1 MGKTSRKQ
9 SFLYTETVTLKI
21 NVQNQPFLN
30 QYQSDSSS
38 LELIDLQSR
47 NPFTDQ
53 SLHTVQ
59 SAASLCLLNLF
70 LRGAGS
76 LIDKQRFS
84 LIKGLSETSTQLD
97 SPVNHTISWGLLIRQ
112 FRNQEESYI
121 CTRKP
126 DEAASIWSFS
136 CDFTMQCRC
145 PFRNVLFRI
154 ETEAIEYTYFGF
166 KKSSFFFIIS
176 SNFNWILEYFSLEYF
191 FILFN
196 NNLIHTNYISFDGI
210 FRFNTC

>member
-9 SFLYTETVTLKI
+9 SFLYTKTVTLKI
-21 NVQNQPFLN
+21 NVQSQPFLN

-84 LIKGLSETSTQLD
+84 LIKGLSEISTQLD
-97 SPVNHTISWGLLIRQ
+97 SPVNHTISWGLLIKQ

-121 CTRKP
+121 CTREP
-126 DEAASIWSFS
+126 VYWSFY
-136 CDFTMQCRC
+136 CDFTVQRWCL
-145 PFRNVLFRI
+145 FGNVLFGI
-154 ETEAIEYTYFGF
+154 ETEGIQYTYFGF
-166 KKSSFFFIIS
+166 KILIS
-176 SNFNWILEYFSLEYF
+176 SLSSRLSPTVFLN
-191 FILFN
+191 
-196 NNLIHTNYISFDGI
+196 IS
-210 FRFNTC
+210 

>member
-1 MGKTSRKQ
+1 MSKVLNFPKLFQYNTVQVLASWVMPVENNPL
-9 SFLYTETVTLKI
+9 STLYTKTVTLKI
-21 NVQNQPFLN
+21 NVHSQPFLN

-76 LIDKQRFS
+76 LIDKQTFS

-97 SPVNHTISWGLLIRQ
+97 SPVNHTIS
-112 FRNQEESYI
+112 
-121 CTRKP
+121 
-126 DEAASIWSFS
+126 
-136 CDFTMQCRC
+136 
-145 PFRNVLFRI
+145 
-154 ETEAIEYTYFGF
+154 
-166 KKSSFFFIIS
+166 
-176 SNFNWILEYFSLEYF
+176 
-191 FILFN
+191 
-196 NNLIHTNYISFDGI
+196 
-210 FRFNTC
+210 